1 MLVSDYRVS
10 SRTRTFRHFAG
21 DRLLRVLD
29 QIPPPLAFLAD
40 AVTTRRRALGLT
52 RIGLHEA
59 GGPSD
64 STMSRIETPTAS
76 TTYPRPSTLD
86 RLDVALRWKPGSA
99 AGCLDLR
106 DPVPVEDIAGLP
118 AAVTE
123 PPTQGDSEAPA
134 YTGASDPLDFDYV
147 AVPVDVLR
155 DGLMLI
161 QQNLTPADIAGV
173 ANALRRLIQFAQ
185 KLSAAH
191 ATEVLERLGGPGKP
205 IPGFLQITFAPYLL
219 EDAPFDEPSDQQ
231 RDDQRYRRWLVGAD
245 EDPTGR
251 YQVRLDRKLRA
262 IALDAI

>member
-1 MLVSDYRVS
+1 MLDSGVS
-10 SRTRTFRHFAG
+10 SRTRAFQHLAG

-52 RIGLHEA
+52 RVGLRAA

-64 STMSRIETPTAS
+64 STMSRIETPTGS

-86 RLDVALRWKPGSA
+86 RLDVALRWRPGSA

-106 DPVPVEDIAGLP
+106 EPVPVEDVESP
-118 AAVTE
+118 APVTD
-123 PPTQGDSEAPA
+123 PTAREAPDA
-134 YTGASDPLDFDYV
+134 STYNGASDPLDFDYV

-161 QQNLTPADIAGV
+161 QQNLTPADIAGG
-173 ANALRRLIQFAQ
+173 ASALRYLIQFAQ

-191 ATEVLERLGGPGKP
+191 ATEVLERLGGPGRP

-219 EDAPFDEPSDQQ
+219 EDAPFDEPSEQQ
-231 RDDQRYRRWLVGAD
+231 RDDQQYRRWLVGAN
-245 EDPTGR
+245 EDLTGR
-251 YQVRLDRKLRA
+251 YQRRLDRKLRA

>member
-1 MLVSDYRVS
+1 MLDSRVS
-10 SRTRTFRHFAG
+10 SPTRAFRHLAG

-52 RIGLHEA
+52 RIGLHDA

-64 STMSRIETPTAS
+64 STMSRIENPTGS

-86 RLDVALRWKPGSA
+86 RLDNALRWKPGSA

-106 DPVPVEDIAGLP
+106 DPLPLEDAESSTPVTDLP
-118 AAVTE
+118 RE
-123 PPTQGDSEAPA
+123 EQEAPA
-134 YTGASDPLDFDYV
+134 NSGASDPLDFDYV

-161 QQNLTPADIAGV
+161 QQNLTPADIAGG
-173 ANALRRLIQFAQ
+173 ATALRRLIQFAQ

-191 ATEVLERLGGPGKP
+191 ATEVLERLGGPGRP

-219 EDAPFDEPSDQQ
+219 EDAPFDEPSEQQ
-231 RDDQRYRRWLVGAD
+231 RDDQRYRRWLVGVD
-245 EDPTGR
+245 EDATGR
-251 YQVRLDRKLRA
+251 YQRRLDRKLRA